1 MLDPNP
7 VREPPESGP
16 VAAAP
21 PPPGLRH
28 ACDAEAGIGRRRRG
42 RGFSYHDANGAP
54 IGDPAVLARIRSL
67 AIPPAW
73 TDVWICPDP
82 RGHIQATGRDERG
95 RKQYRYHD
103 GWHEHRDA
111 LKFARLAD
119 FAEALA
125 ILRRRIDEDMARRGL
140 PREKVL
146 ALLAWLLDNTLIR
159 VGNASYARGNGS
171 FGLTTLRRQHVEP
184 GPTRVRFEFVGKSGK
199 PWRLSL
205 TDRRIARIVRSVHE
219 LPGQHL
225 FQYIDED
232 GTRRPLYSED
242 VNDYLR
248 AAIGDDFSSKDFRTW
263 GATARAT
270 MLFAATPLPET
281 KTAVARKANELVDA
295 VSACLGNT
303 RAVCRSSYIHP
314 DVESEWC
321 AGRLCEDI
329 GAIARRVRRA
339 RAGLDRDEAIV
350 LAWLRRAG

>member
-7 VREPPESGP
+7 VNELPEVQPSMA
-16 VAAAP
+16 VA
-21 PPPGLRH
+21 PPGLRH
-28 ACDAEAGIGRRRRG
+28 ACDATPGIARRRRG
-42 RGFSYHDANGAP
+42 RGFSYHAPCGASVT
-54 IGDPAVLARIRSL
+54 DPGVLARIRAL

-73 TDVWICPDP
+73 TDVWICTDP
-82 RGHIQATGRDERG
+82 RGHLQATGRDERG

-103 GWHEHRDA
+103 DWHLHRDA

-119 FAEALA
+119 FAESLS
-125 ILRRRIDEDMARRGL
+125 ILRRRIDADMARRGL

-159 VGNASYARGNGS
+159 VGNASYARENGS
-171 FGLTTLRRQHVEP
+171 FGLTTLRRQHVEA
-184 GPTRVRFEFVGKSGK
+184 GATRIRFEFAGKSGK

-232 GTRRPLYSED
+232 GSRRPLYSED

-270 MLFAATPLPET
+270 MLFAATPLPAT
-281 KTAVARKANELVDA
+281 KTAIARKANEMVDE
-295 VSACLGNT
+295 VSSCLGNT
-303 RAVCRSSYIHP
+303 RAVCRASYIHP

-321 AGRLCEDI
+321 AGRLGEDI
-329 GAIARRVRRA
+329 GAISRRLRRT
-339 RAGLDRDEAIV
+339 REGLDRDEAIV
-350 LAWLRRAG
+350 LAWLRRG

>member
-7 VREPPESGP
+7 THALPDVPLPRIEG
-16 VAAAP
+16 
-21 PPPGLRH
+21 PPGLRH
-28 ACDAEAGIGRRRRG
+28 ACDGTPGITRRRRG
-42 RGFSYHDANGAP
+42 RGFSYHDASGAP
-54 IGDPAVLARIRSL
+54 IADAGTLARIRAL

-73 TDVWICPDP
+73 TDVWICPHAS
-82 RGHIQATGRDERG
+82 GHVQATGRDQRG

-103 GWHEHRDA
+103 DWHAHRDA
-111 LKFARLAD
+111 LKFARLPE
-119 FAEALA
+119 FAQSLA
-125 ILRRRIDEDMARRGL
+125 ILRRQVDADMARRGL

-146 ALLAWLLDNTLIR
+146 ALLVWLLDNTLIR
-159 VGNASYARGNGS
+159 VGNATYARDNGS
-171 FGLTTLRRQHVEP
+171 FGLTTLRCQHVEA
-184 GPTRVRFEFVGKSGK
+184 GSTRVRFEFAGKSGR

-232 GTRRPLYSED
+232 GEGRPLYSED

-270 MLFAATPLPET
+270 MLFAATPLPDT
-281 KTAVARKANELVDA
+281 KSSITRQANAMVDA

-303 RAVCRSSYIHP
+303 RAVCRASYIHP
-314 DVESEWC
+314 HVEAEWR
-321 AGRLCEDI
+321 AGRLGEDVA
-329 GAIARRVRRA
+329 AISRRIRRA
-339 RAGLDRDEAIV
+339 REGLDRDEAIV
-350 LAWLRRAG
+350 LEWLRRGR